1 MKKLKI
7 VDTIT
12 QSANKVIFKAQK
24 HSPEILAVVGTVGVA
39 VGVIAACKA
48 SMKVNEVL
56 EEPKKTRE
64 KIKAAAEDKELQET
78 GTYTV
83 EDKRKDLTILYTQTG
98 IKLVKLYAPAVII
111 TTFSVG
117 CLLKSNKILNERN
130 AALAAAYTAVDQG
143 FKEYRGRVVERFGDE
158 VDRQLKYNIKAKE
171 IEETVI
177 DEKGKEKVI
186 KKTIDVVEPDTHDQY
201 SRIFCELNP
210 YFEEDAELNMMF
222 LKSRQLYANQQL
234 IAKGRL
240 FLNDVY
246 EMLGFD
252 RTREGQ
258 IIGWVYDPENP
269 NCNNCV
275 DFGIFNVHSR
285 SSKNFVNG
293 YEPGVILDFNV
304 DGNVWESM

>member
-39 VGVIAACKA
+39 VGFVAACKA
-48 SMKVNEVL
+48 TMKVNEVL
-56 EEPKKTRE
+56 DEPKKTRE
-64 KIKAAAEDKELQET
+64 KIKAASEDKELQET
-78 GTYTV
+78 GVYTV

-158 VDRQLKYNIKAKE
+158 VDRQLKYNIKAE
-171 IEETVI
+171 EVEETVI
-177 DEKGKEKVI
+177 DEKGKEKVV
-186 KKTIDVVEPDTHDQY
+186 KKTIDVVESDTHDQY

-210 YFEEDAELNMMF
+210 YYEEDAELNMMF

-293 YEPGVILDFNV
+293 YSNGVILDFNV

>member
-7 VDTIT
+7 VDSVKQT
-12 QSANKVIFKAQK
+12 ANKVIFEAQK
-24 HSPEILAVVGTVGVA
+24 NSPKILAVTGTVGVA
-39 VGVIAACKA
+39 VGVVMFCKA
-48 SMKVNEVL
+48 TMKVNDIM
-56 EEPKKTRE
+56 EEPRKTRE
-64 KIKAAAEDKELQET
+64 KIKEASENKELQES
-78 GTYTV
+78 GTYTE

-98 IKLVKLYAPAVII
+98 IKFAKLYAPAVIV

-143 FKEYRGRVVERFGDE
+143 FKDYRGRVVERFGDE
-158 VDRQLKYNIKAKE
+158 VDRQLKYNIKAE
-171 IEETVI
+171 EVEETVI
-177 DEKGKEKVI
+177 DEKGKEKVV
-186 KKTIDVVEPDTHDQY
+186 KKTIDVVESDMHDQY

-210 YFEEDAELNMMF
+210 YYEEDSELNMMF
-222 LKSRQLYANQQL
+222 LKSRQIYANQQL

-258 IIGWVYDPENP
+258 IIGWVYDPSNP

-275 DFGIFNVHSR
+275 DFGIFNIHSR

-293 YEPGVILDFNV
+293 YEPGIILDFNV